1 MQNEPIVMERVFN
14 APVQKVWEAISN
26 KDEMKKW
33 YFDLAEFKAEPGFEF
48 SFLAGEEGKEYLH
61 LCRITEAIPGKKLSY
76 TWRYDGYEGD
86 SEVSFELFPEGD
98 KTRLRLTHKGLETF
112 PAQKN
117 PDLKKENFVMGW
129 TQILHTSLKNFLEPP
144 TL

>member
-1 MQNEPIVMERVFN
+1 MQNEPIVMERIYN
-14 APVQKVWEAISN
+14 APMYTVWNAISN

-33 YFDLAEFKAEPGFEF
+33 YFDLAEFKPEPGFEF

-61 LCRITEAIPGKKLSY
+61 LCRVTEAIPEKKLSY

-98 KTRLRLTHKGLETF
+98 KTKLRLTHKGLETF
-112 PAQKN
+112 PPIQ
-117 PDLKKENFVMGW
+117 DFKKENFVAGW
-129 TQILHTSLKNFLEPP
+129 THIIGTALKEFLEVAP
-144 TL
+144 

>member
-1 MQNEPIVMERVFN
+1 MQTEPIVMERVYN
-14 APVQKVWEAISN
+14 APVDTVWNAISN

-33 YFDLAEFKAEPGFEF
+33 YFDLAAFKAEPGFEF

-61 LCRITEAIPGKKLSY
+61 LCKVTEAVPGKKISY

-98 KTRLRLTHKGLETF
+98 KTKLRLTHSGLETF
-112 PAQKN
+112 PPIQAF
-117 PDLKKENFVMGW
+117 KKENFVAGW
-129 TQILHTSLKNFLEPP
+129 THILGISLKDFLEP
-144 TL
+144 TTE

>member
-1 MQNEPIVMERVFN
+1 MQNEPIVMERVFD

-61 LCRITEAIPGKKLSY
+61 LCRVTEAVPGKKLSY

-129 TQILHTSLKNFLEPP
+129 THILHTSLKDFLEPAA
-144 TL
+144 L